1 MAPIVCFH
9 CGDLVKDNSFTLD
22 SKQFCCIGCQNVY
35 ALLSQ
40 SGLNNYYSLEKNPGY
55 SPVIK
60 EDAFAFLDLEAAV
73 EKLLDFKSD
82 DLERVRLVLPQIH
95 CSSCVYL
102 LENLHKIKD
111 GIQAVNVNF
120 SLKEAA
126 VTFNPQ
132 KVSLKEIALLLTK
145 IGYEPVFKRRVDNN
159 PSAGRRYKKQLW
171 KIGVAGFCFGNIM
184 LLSFPEYLAISEI
197 STEFK
202 DLFRYLNMLLI
213 LPVLFYSGTEYFV
226 NSYNALKIKKISI
239 DVPLAIGIV
248 ALFGR
253 SMYEV
258 LSATGGGYFDTL
270 AGLIFLLLTGRYF
283 QNKVFD
289 EFSFERE
296 LYSYF
301 PLSVIKK
308 TSTSEERVLIE
319 DLQQGDIIII
329 KNEEI
334 IPCDAEL
341 ISDSITADL
350 SFITGEAIPKVF
362 TSGTRIYAGSKVAG
376 KPGEFRVL
384 QKTDKSYLARLWDEV
399 KSSGNKDVL
408 ESLTG
413 SLSGYFTALVLLI
426 AGVAFSFYY
435 FQGNVNGAFNALT
448 AVLLITCP
456 CASAL
461 SAPMALGNAIRL
473 LARKGFYLKNAFV
486 VEKIARVENVVL
498 DKTGTITVAEK
509 VEVTYHGKELSSDER
524 SLVFSAVNASNHPL
538 SRILALQ
545 LKSTSTMIVADA
557 YEEIK
562 GKGIEANINGFLIHV
577 GSALFTKATTT
588 GDEPNKGY
596 GSVVHISIDGN
607 YKGHYFIESR
617 YREGL
622 WTMLEELGKDSNLFL
637 LSGDHKDEN
646 PKLFEYFGNNMVFQQ
661 SPEGKK
667 EYIELLKKRGNTMM
681 VGDGIN
687 DGVALKVSDVG
698 IAVADNVNSFYP
710 SAHVILDGKM
720 FNELPG
726 MLRYSKKVLRV
737 IYACLTLSFL
747 YNIVGMYFAC
757 TLQVTPLFAAILMP
771 ISSVTVVS
779 LAVLGTYI
787 SYRKVFQ

>member
-1 MAPIVCFH
+1 MTIIACYH
-9 CGDLVKDNSFTLD
+9 CGDEVKDNSFILD
-22 SKQFCCIGCQNVY
+22 KHSFCCIGCQNVY
-35 ALLSQ
+35 ALLSK
-40 SGLNNYYSLEKNPGY
+40 SGLNSYYDLEKSPGY
-55 SPVIK
+55 SPTLK
-60 EDAFAFLDLEAAV
+60 EDAFAFLDLPEAV
-73 EKLLDFKSD
+73 DKMLDFKSD

-102 LENLHKIKD
+102 LENLHKIKE
-111 GIQAVNVNF
+111 GIATVNVNF

-126 VTFNPQ
+126 VTYNPQ
-132 KVSLKEIALLLTK
+132 KVSLKEIAILLTK
-145 IGYEPVFKRRVDNN
+145 IGYEPTFKRKNGGNQNN
-159 PSAGRRYKKQLW
+159 NAYKKQLW

-184 LLSFPEYLAISEI
+184 LLSFPEYLAIEEI
-197 STEFK
+197 SENFK
-202 DLFRYLNMLLI
+202 LLFRYLNMLLI
-213 LPVLFYSGTEYFV
+213 IPVLFYSGTEYFV
-226 NSYNALKIKKISI
+226 NSINALKIKKISI
-239 DVPLAIGIV
+239 DVPLALGIV

-258 LSATGGGYFDTL
+258 LTSTGSGYFDTL

-289 EFSFERE
+289 QFSFERE

-301 PLSVIKK
+301 PLSVLRK
-308 TSTSEERVLIE
+308 SGNEEERILIE
-319 DLQQGDIIII
+319 NLQPGDHIQIR
-329 KNEEI
+329 NEEI

-341 ISDSITADL
+341 ISNEITADL
-350 SFITGEAIPKVF
+350 SFITGEAMPKVF
-362 TSGTRIYAGSKVAG
+362 TKGSRIYAGSKVVG

-399 KSSGNKDVL
+399 KSSGANEVL

-413 SLSGYFTALVLLI
+413 SLSGYFTALVLII
-426 AGVAFSFYY
+426 ATAAFSFYY
-435 FQGNVNGAFNALT
+435 FNGDVSGAFNALT

-473 LARKGFYLKNAFV
+473 LARKGVYLKNAFV
-486 VEKIARVENVVL
+486 VEKVAKIENVVL

-509 VEVTYHGKELSSDER
+509 VEVSYHGKELSAEEKSF
-524 SLVFSAVNASNHPL
+524 VFAAVNASNHPL
-538 SRILALQ
+538 SRILASQ
-545 LKSTSTMIVADA
+545 LKSFSKAISADSF
-557 YEEIK
+557 EEIK
-562 GKGIEANINGFLIHV
+562 GKGIEARFGNVLVHV

-588 GDEPNKGY
+588 GEEPNKGY
-596 GSVVHISIDGN
+596 GSVVHISINEQYLG
-607 YKGHYFIESR
+607 YYFMESR

-622 WTMLEELGKDSNLFL
+622 WEMLGNLGEEANIFL

-646 PKLFEYFGNNMVFQQ
+646 PKLHQFFGNNMLFHQ

-667 EYIELLKKRGNTMM
+667 EYIELLKKRGKTMM

-720 FNELPG
+720 FNELPR
-726 MLRYSKKVLRV
+726 MLKYSKKVLRV
-737 IYACLTLSFL
+737 IYACLSLSFL

-779 LAVLGTYI
+779 LAVLGTYFAFKK
-787 SYRKVFQ
+787 SFN

>member
-1 MAPIVCFH
+1 MTIIACYH
-9 CGDLVKDNSFTLD
+9 CGDEVKDNSFILNKH
-22 SKQFCCIGCQNVY
+22 SFCCVGCMNVY
-35 ALLSQ
+35 GLLSK
-40 SGLNNYYSLEKNPGY
+40 SGLNSYYELEKSPGY
-55 SPVIK
+55 SPHLK
-60 EDAFAFLDLEAAV
+60 EDAFAFLDLPEAV
-73 EKLLDFKSD
+73 DKMLDFKSD

-102 LENLHKIKD
+102 LENLHKIRE
-111 GIQAVNVNF
+111 GIATVNVNF

-126 VTFNPQ
+126 VTYNPQ
-132 KVSLKEIALLLTK
+132 KVSLKEIAILLTK
-145 IGYEPVFKRRVDNN
+145 IGYEPTFKRKNGANQNN
-159 PSAGRRYKKQLW
+159 NAYKKQLW

-184 LLSFPEYLAISEI
+184 LLSFPEYLAIEEI
-197 STEFK
+197 SENFK
-202 DLFRYLNMLLI
+202 LLFRYLNMLLI
-213 LPVLFYSGTEYFV
+213 IPVLFYSGTEYFV
-226 NSYNALKIKKISI
+226 NSINALKIKKISI
-239 DVPLAIGIV
+239 DVPLALGIV

-258 LSATGGGYFDTL
+258 LTSTGSGYFDTL

-289 EFSFERE
+289 QFSFERE

-301 PLSVIKK
+301 PLSVLRKNGEE
-308 TSTSEERVLIE
+308 EERVLIE
-319 DLQQGDIIII
+319 NLQPGDHIQIR
-329 KNEEI
+329 NEEI

-341 ISDSITADL
+341 ISAEITADL
-350 SFITGEAIPKVF
+350 SFITGEAMPKVF
-362 TSGTRIYAGSKVAG
+362 TAGSRIYAGSKVVG

-399 KSSGNKDVL
+399 KSSGANEVL

-426 AGVAFSFYY
+426 ATAAFSFYY
-435 FQGNVNGAFNALT
+435 FNDNVSGAFNALT

-473 LARKGFYLKNAFV
+473 LARKGVYLKNAFV
-486 VEKIARVENVVL
+486 VEKVAKVENVVL

-509 VEVTYHGKELSSDER
+509 VEVSYHGKELSADEKA
-524 SLVFSAVNASNHPL
+524 LVFASVNASNHPL
-538 SRILALQ
+538 SRILASQ
-545 LKSTSTMIVADA
+545 LKSFSKGISADSF
-557 YEEIK
+557 EEIK
-562 GKGIEANINGFLIHV
+562 GKGIEARFGNVLVHV

-588 GDEPNKGY
+588 GEEPNKGY
-596 GSVVHISIDGN
+596 GSVVHISINEQYIG
-607 YKGHYFIESR
+607 YYFMESR

-622 WTMLEELGKDSNLFL
+622 WEMLGNLGEETNIFL

-646 PKLFEYFGNNMVFQQ
+646 PKLFQYFGNNMLFHQ

-667 EYIELLKKRGNTMM
+667 EYIELLKKRGKTMM

-720 FNELPG
+720 FNELPR
-726 MLRYSKKVLRV
+726 MLNYSKKVLRV
-737 IYACLTLSFL
+737 IYACLSLSFL

-779 LAVLGTYI
+779 LAVLGTYFAFKK
-787 SYRKVFQ
+787 SFS

>member
-1 MAPIVCFH
+1 MTPVICFH
-9 CGDLVKDNSFTLD
+9 CGDLVKDTSFTVD
-22 SKQFCCIGCQNVY
+22 SKQFCCVGCMNVY
-35 ALLSQ
+35 SLLSK
-40 SGLNNYYSLEKNPGY
+40 SGLNSYYSLEKSPGY
-55 SPVIK
+55 SPIVK
-60 EDAFAFLDLEAAV
+60 EEAFAFLDLPAAV

-82 DLERVRLVLPQIH
+82 DLEKVRLVLPQIH
-95 CSSCVYL
+95 CSSCIYL

-111 GIQAVNVNF
+111 GILAVNVNF
-120 SLKEAA
+120 SMKEAA
-126 VTFNPQ
+126 VTYNPQ
-132 KVSLKEIALLLTK
+132 KVSLKEVALLLTK
-145 IGYEPVFKRRVDNN
+145 IGYEPTFKRKSGGGKRSD
-159 PSAGRRYKKQLW
+159 AYKKQLW

-184 LLSFPEYLAISEI
+184 LLSFPEYLAISEV
-197 STEFK
+197 SDEFK

-226 NSYNALKIKKISI
+226 NSFNALKIKKISI

-258 LSATGGGYFDTL
+258 LTATGSGYFDTL

-341 ISDSITADL
+341 ISESITADL
-350 SFITGEAIPKVF
+350 SFITGEAMPKVF
-362 TSGTRIYAGSKVAG
+362 TAGARIYAGSKVAG

-399 KSSGNKDVL
+399 KSSGKTDVL

-426 AGVAFSFYY
+426 ASLAFALYY
-435 FQGNVNGAFNALT
+435 FEGNVSGAFNALT

-486 VEKIARVENVVL
+486 VEKIAHVENVVL

-509 VEVTYHGKELSSDER
+509 VEVSYHGKELDQQER
-524 SLVFSAVNASNHPL
+524 SLVYSAVNSSNHPL
-538 SRILALQ
+538 SRILATQ
-545 LKSTSTMIVADA
+545 LKHNSTMIAADA

-562 GKGIEANINGFLIHV
+562 GKGIDATINGIQIHV
-577 GSALFTKATTT
+577 GSALFTKATST
-588 GDEPNKGY
+588 GEEPNKGY
-596 GSVVHISIDGN
+596 GSVVHISINGI
-607 YKGHYFIESR
+607 YKGYFFIESK

-622 WTMLEELGKDSNLFL
+622 WEMLEELGNEANLFL

-646 PKLFEYFGNNMVFQQ
+646 PKLFEYFGNNMVFHQ

-667 EYIELLKKRGNTMM
+667 EYIELLKKRGSTMM

-726 MLRYSKKVLRV
+726 MLIYSKKVLRV
-737 IYACLTLSFL
+737 IYACLSLSFL

-779 LAVLGTYI
+779 LAVLGTYL
-787 SYRKVFQ
+787 SYRKVFKV